1 MKLEWIDDLI
11 AIAETASLTNAA
23 DRRNVTQP
31 AFSRRLRII
40 EDYLGADMVDRR
52 QRPAR
57 PTPALISRLDDLRL
71 LAAQTRRVS
80 NKILAASRGQTRI
93 VISCQHSLALSF
105 LPLLAPNIRRDVPN
119 IALTVSTSDR
129 DECYSMLM
137 TGKATAVMAYE
148 APGLQFRDD
157 NNLVERCMVYH
168 ERLVPV
174 APPDGIL
181 TVNFDEGGEIPCI
194 NYPEGSFL
202 HEVVQRGVLSRL
214 LHKFELSQIC
224 ETTLTPALKV
234 LVAAGM
240 GVAWLPRFLVE
251 EQLKSGEF
259 VDLSIPLGDCK
270 LDVVMLRLNTSRSQ
284 IEEAIWQTMRRTA
297 QALKVR

>member
-1 MKLEWIDDLI
+1 MKLDWIDDLI
-11 AIAETASLTNAA
+11 AIAETASLTEAA

-31 AFSRRLRII
+31 AFTRRLRII
-40 EDYLGADMVDRR
+40 EDHLGADMVDRR

-80 NKILAASRGQTRI
+80 NEILAASRGQTRI
-93 VISCQHSLALSF
+93 AISCQHSLAMSF

-119 IALTVSTSDR
+119 IALTFSTSDR
-129 DECYSMLM
+129 DECYSLLM
-137 TGKATAVMAYE
+137 TGKAAALMAYE

-157 NNLVERCMVYH
+157 NDLVDRCIIYH
-168 ERLVPV
+168 EKLVPV
-174 APPDGIL
+174 ATPNGIL

-194 NYPEGSFL
+194 TYPEGSFL
-202 HEVVQRGVLSRL
+202 HDAVQMGVLSRL
-214 LHKFELSQIC
+214 PTKFKLFQIC

-240 GVAWLPRFLVE
+240 GVAWLPQFLVE
-251 EQLKSGEF
+251 EQLESGEF
-259 VDLSIPLGDCK
+259 VDLSAPLGECK
-270 LDVVMLRLNTSRSQ
+270 LDVVMLRLNTARSQ
-284 IEEAIWQTMRRTA
+284 AEEAIWQSMCRTA
-297 QALKVR
+297 KAWKVR